1 MNKKISHKLI
11 AVVMTLVVLS
21 GIFDWNIIKS
31 VITYA
36 QYEEYAA
43 EYNVYFNWM
52 DEDNRE
58 STGDTTIIR
67 DILSDP
73 NAISEG
79 YDHVSTAY
87 PSEDYSNAEYKNKV
101 ESIFA
106 EFTIDSP
113 NVLEAGECTF
123 TISGLYELK
132 RGGGLILVMDDE
144 ALSNDWII
152 DYDEENDV
160 YTFTNQQRLNKD
172 YSTTFHWY
180 VNACDCVDG
189 YKNELV
195 TSCTVTHKAYT
206 TVETQ
211 CYALPDG
218 TFLVDPETKAPLEL
232 TEDEARKMGAEDPE
246 TGDLIKLDY
255 TYSEK
260 KVIEGV
266 PLSTNNLDIE
276 FYSRPDEFDV
286 TLTGDV
292 LKADEY
298 EQLSNEYTWFEY
310 TTVIDRHEYA
320 RGLEGSSYDI
330 TIQLPDD
337 FVAGIPSEEVKD
349 YLQILDKNDAIINDD
364 VEVSVKDG
372 KTYLKFRQFEKYG
385 GFENK
390 ASFKI
395 GLNEDRLKSISD
407 LNKEENRLHV
417 YGYFDGQLYD
427 QRENENPDKYVEA
440 SETIYYSGDTAPSG
454 SGRTPTPYNYGDH
467 SYERYES
474 PEMTKTSDYENQ
486 ANHSRPEVSKRILAN
501 SLFGTSGRNI
511 SFTLKPVVRGEY
523 EASDPIG
530 VDGSSL
536 TKGAA
541 AGAALD
547 EEEKVILFAAGDSS
561 GDSDTN
567 EKSDFEYELIVGDD
581 AIAIYRED
589 KTARV
594 LTDDEYNYTRISI
607 PRLLD
612 KKTSTDG
619 EYGGYNYDIYIKR
632 TSEGAYE
639 KFTSGNTSDSS
650 DIILSGAVKAVCVRV
665 HGVKTSIYDFKIKVD
680 VNVKLD
686 NEKNL
691 ANIDAENG
699 YAIDT
704 ENRLVNYGYIQM
716 LKPESG
722 GGFTDYAALKNTSSQ
737 LHTAGDGETSADS
750 AVYTRNGQYE
760 LDNAGLLNRVYA
772 NAWLRNAM
780 TTVASETSMSAFK
793 YIPKGAPDPDTGE
806 LQVVPIHKT
815 TITSTGT
822 IISESPGALYNFRM
836 YAVIPDNLK
845 LTDETLETIKENLE
859 LSAVQQASGEP
870 VNKSYLLS
878 SPYVYTLK
886 QTTLNGQSVIEADFH
901 FKAALKMDSETKVT
915 LKYDAYITGEDL
927 SKLGTS
933 ERLFTASTYMM
944 VLDSGVEV
952 KNADDK
958 PALVNLAV
966 DGNQKAAALSTDNE
980 RINLADKQR
989 SVQSSKYVTTYMHPN
1004 GSITSR
1010 VEGKNINETNSYYQY
1025 HLSFTDY
1032 INVSVATPLIHDPI
1046 LLDIVEYTPLSK
1058 AERNEGKTVNDEGL
1072 WQGTLMGVDVSSVVS
1087 QGFEPVV
1094 YYKQVPKKDG
1104 DNQSAEMSKIKDL
1117 IDNFEDTSYSDDEQ
1131 IKRYDDFAEE
1141 LKNPGSDWRKMTTSG
1156 NNIFVPSETTLQEG
1170 YVYVVAIVLAVP
1182 SSDANKEHEETIGG
1196 ESKTYLYMPVT
1207 STDHTITM
1215 DVALNMQAPPINNG
1229 TADMLTSEEAKQ
1241 FVNNNQYARNDFS
1254 SVVVDS
1260 TIHANGEFSTSRYSY
1275 IDSNPTEVYLS
1286 HLVRFVKVEEND
1298 TTRRLEGAK
1307 FSVYYDEARQIPV
1320 WWWVNENGTPTIDR
1334 MVQISDVRG
1343 YVEFSLAPGEYY
1355 VKEEL
1360 SPKGYL
1366 RDDTVYKIIVP
1377 ENDDEVQLY
1386 KPNASGT
1393 YENITASVYDAQE
1406 EGLFIE
1412 NKRIENVKVRFVKK
1426 DADSDEL
1433 ISLNGAKYSVYKV
1446 EDTISDTPVSFV
1458 YQRSMK
1464 KGLQGCYVYST
1475 STEPYDQNEAG
1486 DNYSNTLTNVLES
1499 GVNNKAGEVVKGKIS
1514 SDATVN
1520 VGKDGSIW
1528 LANLPDGLY
1537 VIREVSAPEGYDI
1550 SSSDFYFRVVPSR
1563 TTTPSFT
1570 STEPNVQSDVYNKIG
1585 WIMFSDND
1593 TPATSESE
1601 EGEEGES
1608 GEETSET
1615 STLTGETE
1623 KALYDTQKKSVL
1635 RIKKTAYSETT
1646 PFGGAALSGARYT
1659 LLKLKSEYENDV
1671 ATALQALVD
1680 VKGDYKA
1687 AKDGTNLYWSAV
1699 TTRAKTGS
1707 NGIATVENLA
1717 FGYYVFIENTAP
1729 KGYTTNVSLFGAKN
1743 IGSGVSYI
1751 VNPYTDTECTKENLK
1766 DSGNIIYA
1774 KHVDYDEKTDT
1785 NTYYSLYCYK
1795 IDGATAE
1802 KYYDKEP
1809 YTFYQEDEK
1818 KTGQARVEKTDAAT
1832 GLELNKAY
1840 YQLYKQVLSEGVD
1853 PVTATKGKTN
1863 AELKAYYAT
1872 IDGADGAS
1880 TNPVPVSDV
1889 LATHDQGYTD
1899 NVTGLEW
1906 GDNVWYYFVE
1916 VRAPLGYKRN
1926 AFVESG
1932 ETVPVRRYF
1941 NVTSDNAD
1949 ILIKVYDTDKREN
1962 GKIDLHKHAIND
1974 DVDAKSMEGAKFQ
1987 LVTKDES
1994 KTVMNFMRT
2003 DANGKYNASGN
2014 YWYVCT
2020 DTVMEDDVVKYLDAE
2035 GTKKTAADITN
2046 EAEILNSGNHLNI
2059 INIPWGVYSLVE
2071 TQVPAGGYG
2080 VADDI
2085 TVVVNDKNA
2094 ATKQELDCEEPD
2106 ATAEI
2111 EIEKL
2116 IPTVSA
2122 DVFEEFGYPTF
2133 TFKISECDSSG
2144 NLVDGGL
2151 SYVTSIGFNESSE
2164 VESSK
2169 FTGSKKINVK
2179 ADKYYL
2185 IEEVTVSRYG
2195 IDDVEAKH
2203 SEYSE
2208 EGGERICNMTAN
2220 AGMVIGGEK
2229 VLCDMR
2235 MDGAHLSDI
2244 PKVSAKFDNS
2254 IKRYDMLSHTSSVN
2268 NSFTAPPQVTGFTV
2282 DYEKT
2287 IPVDRINLKN
2297 TLTYADIEA
2306 LLMYNTT
2313 TEGEDKIVLTDTQKA
2328 GLTFGVSSD
2337 GGTTYKTDGGF
2348 EITEGD
2354 GGIVVDYSGAD
2365 INDVF
2370 GSIDTIKVSYTDEN
2384 GKTYTADMAIFFNT
2398 RSPDVKKD
2406 VIFHAEATKAGD
2418 TPAYYFP
2425 SSKVGKR
2432 YSNSFTFYVSSDGE
2446 VSIEP
2451 LADSTEG
2458 DYGFNLNTSE
2468 GPSFYYWELL
2478 TGDPAQAG
2486 VTAVTDN
2493 DGKPIMFRGTKA
2505 EIIQQIKDYFS
2516 DGTLPGGA
2524 TIDYDALNMN
2534 NPLDT
2539 DPEKR
2544 EFHFRA
2550 VPVSTPAKLANTAT
2564 LRAAF
2569 NELAG
2574 NAANE
2579 GSLTNITAIKKGS
2592 ADAAEGLGKTVGN
2605 GVIGDNGGI
2614 INITDPDRTYYQN
2627 DVYAYYDD
2635 DKDILY
2641 WYTLDYSAPLLA
2653 GNRNGLF
2660 SNFTKLTDISGI
2672 TTPPETANDA
2682 EGEGL
2687 WMTYDKNYPNKKD
2700 YEQYT
2705 SIDSTV
2711 DAAVGYYSL
2720 TNTALMFNYTYV
2732 KDFNMS
2738 SWNMHNVRE
2747 FGGMFRVNLPNKND
2761 IFNLD
2766 LHGWDVTNMIND
2778 KTNGY
2783 TVKYENGNN
2792 VKDGGTVYGS
2802 IEQGNGRFIFRNI
2815 IGQNIGNNKQ
2825 REKLGQIN
2833 ISKWVGVPYPNA
2845 TNNPKWNYNKT
2856 RQDIC
2861 LVDFGQ
2867 LTISG
2872 SIDMT
2877 GSETDSTKSWHIKKI
2892 TTSTINNN
2900 NEYDVEEGMVY
2911 VYGIPSSFAVDNNS
2925 YPYGKV
2931 IKKTGS

>member
-1 MNKKISHKLI
+1 MNKKFSHKLI
-11 AVVMTLVVLS
+11 SVVMTLVILL

-31 VITYA
+31 IITYA

-58 STGDTTIIR
+58 STGDTKIIR
-67 DILSDP
+67 DISNDP
-73 NAISEG
+73 DAISEG
-79 YDHVSTAY
+79 YDPTITAY
-87 PSEDYSNAEYKNKV
+87 PSEDYSNAEYKNKA

-113 NVLEAGECTF
+113 NVLEVGECTF

-132 RGGGLILVMDDE
+132 RGGGLILEMEDE
-144 ALSNDWII
+144 ALSHDWTIV
-152 DYDEENDV
+152 YNEEKDE
-160 YTFTNQQRLNKD
+160 YTFTNKQPLNKD

-232 TEDEARKMGAEDPE
+232 TEEEAREKGAVDPE
-246 TGDLIKLDY
+246 TDELIKLDY

-260 KVIEGV
+260 EVIEGV

-292 LKADEY
+292 LKANEY
-298 EQLSNEYTWFEY
+298 EQLSNDYTWFEY

-320 RGLEGSSYDI
+320 RGLEESSYDI

-337 FVAGIPSEEVKD
+337 FVNAISPEEDIKN

-364 VEVSVKDG
+364 VEVTEKDG

-390 ASFKI
+390 TSFKI
-395 GLNEDRLKSISD
+395 GLKEDILKTISD

-467 SYERYES
+467 NYERYES

-486 ANHSRPEVSKRILAN
+486 SNHSQPEVSKRILAN

-511 SFTLKPVVRGEY
+511 SFTLKPVVRGAY
-523 EASDPIG
+523 EQSNP
-530 VDGSSL
+530 VDVGGGSL
-536 TKGAA
+536 TEGSMTGKNS
-541 AGAALD
+541 D
-547 EEEKVILFAAGDSS
+547 KVKELNLFADGDSS

-567 EKSDFEYELIVGDD
+567 EKADFKYELIVGDD

-607 PRLLD
+607 PQLLD

-619 EYGGYNYDIYIKR
+619 KYGGYNYDIYIKR
-632 TSEGAYE
+632 TSDGDYE
-639 KFTSGNTSDSS
+639 QFTSGNTSDSS

-665 HGVKTSIYDFKIKVD
+665 HEVETSIYDFKIKVD

-686 NEKNL
+686 NEQNL

-722 GGFTDYAALKNTSSQ
+722 DVFTDYAALKNTSSQ

-750 AVYTRNGQYE
+750 TVYTRNGQYP
-760 LDNAGLLNRVYA
+760 LDDTGLLNRVYA

-836 YAVIPDNLK
+836 YAVIPDNLQ

-859 LSAVQQASGEP
+859 LSAVQQASGES

-886 QTTLNGQSVIEADFH
+886 QTTLNGQNVIEADFH

-915 LKYDAYITGEDL
+915 LKYDAYIAGEEL

-933 ERLFTASTYMM
+933 ERLFTASTYML

-958 PALVNLAV
+958 PALVSLAV

-1010 VEGKNINETNSYYQY
+1010 VEGKNVNETNSYYKY

-1046 LLDIVEYTPLSK
+1046 MIDIVEYTPLSA
-1058 AERNEGKTVNDEGL
+1058 AERRDGKTVNDEGL

-1094 YYKQVPKKDG
+1094 YYKQVPKKEG
-1104 DNQSAEMSKIKDL
+1104 DKQSSEMSRIKDL
-1117 IDNFEDTSYSDDEQ
+1117 IDAFEDTSYSDDDQ

-1141 LKNPGSDWRKMTTSG
+1141 LKDSSSGWSTMTTSG
-1156 NNIFVPSETTLQEG
+1156 NNIFVPNETTLEEG
-1170 YVYVVAIVLAVP
+1170 HVYVVAIVLVVP
-1182 SSDANKEHEETIGG
+1182 ESTSNKSHDEVIGG
-1196 ESKTYLYMPVT
+1196 VSKPYLYMPVT

-1229 TADMLTSEEAKQ
+1229 TEEMLTEEDAKQ
-1241 FVNNNQYARNDFS
+1241 YVNNNQYARNDFS

-1260 TIHANGEFSTSRYSY
+1260 TIHASGEFSTSRYSY

-1286 HLVRFVKVEEND
+1286 HLVRFVKVEKND

-1307 FSVYYDEARQIPV
+1307 FSVYYDEACQIPV
-1320 WWWVNENGTPTIDR
+1320 WWWVNENGTPTIKQ

-1343 YVEFSLAPGEYY
+1343 YVEFSLAPGDYY
-1355 VKEEL
+1355 VKEDL

-1366 RDDTVYKIIVP
+1366 LDDTVYKIIVP

-1393 YENITASVYDAQE
+1393 YENITASVYDSQE
-1406 EGLFIE
+1406 DGLFIE
-1412 NKRIENVKVRFVKK
+1412 NNRIENVKVRFVKK

-1446 EDTISDTPVSFV
+1446 EDTISATPVSFV

-1464 KGLQGCYVYST
+1464 NGLQGCYVYST
-1475 STEPYDQNEAG
+1475 STEPYDQNEDG

-1499 GVNNKAGEVVKGKIS
+1499 GVNNKAGEVVQGRIS
-1514 SDATVN
+1514 DNSVVD

-1623 KALYDTQKKSVL
+1623 KALYDTQKKSAL

-1659 LLKLKSEYENDV
+1659 LLKLKSEYEDEV
-1671 ATALQALVD
+1671 EVQTALQALVD
-1680 VKGDYKA
+1680 AKGDYKA

-1699 TTRAKTGS
+1699 TTRAKTGN
-1707 NGIATVENLA
+1707 NGIATVDNLS

-1729 KGYTTNVSLFGAKN
+1729 KGYTTNVSLFGAKKT
-1743 IGSGVSYI
+1743 GSGVSYI
-1751 VNPYTDTECTKENLK
+1751 VNPYTDTEWTQANLK

-1818 KTGQARVEKTDAAT
+1818 KTGQARVEKTDDAT

-1840 YQLYKQVLSEGVD
+1840 YQLYKQVLSEGAD

-1863 AELKAYYAT
+1863 AELKAYYET
-1872 IDGADGAS
+1872 IDGTDGAS

-1889 LATHDQGYTD
+1889 LETHDQGYTD

-1906 GDNVWYYFVE
+1906 GDNIWYYFVE

-1962 GKIDLHKHAIND
+1962 GKIDLHKHAEND
-1974 DVDAKSMEGAKFQ
+1974 AVDAKSMAGAKFQ

-2003 DANGKYNASGN
+2003 DADGKYDAGGD

-2046 EAEILNSGNHLNI
+2046 EAEILDRDNHLNI

-2071 TQVPAGGYG
+2071 THVPAGGYG

-2094 ATKQELDCEEPD
+2094 GTKQELDCEEPD

-2116 IPTVSA
+2116 IPTSSA
-2122 DVFEEFGYPTF
+2122 DVFEAFGYPTF
-2133 TFKISECDSSG
+2133 TFKISECDSTG
-2144 NLVDGGL
+2144 TLVDGGL
-2151 SYVTSIGFNESSE
+2151 SYVTSISFNESSK

-2169 FTGSKKINVK
+2169 FIGSKKINVK
-2179 ADKYYL
+2179 AEKYYL

-2195 IDDVEAKH
+2195 IDGVTAKH
-2203 SEYSE
+2203 SVYS
-2208 EGGERICNMTAN
+2208 GDDERICTMTAD
-2220 AGMVIGGEK
+2220 AGMIIGGEK

-2287 IPVDRINLKN
+2287 IPVDRINKKN
-2297 TLTYADIEA
+2297 TLLYSDIEA

-2313 TEGEDKIVLTDTQKA
+2313 AEGEDKIVLTDTQKA
-2328 GLTFGVSSD
+2328 GLTFGVSTD
-2337 GGTTYKTDGGF
+2337 GGTTYKTDGGLV
-2348 EITEGD
+2348 ITKDETGL
-2354 GGIVVDYSGAD
+2354 VVDYSGVTD

-2370 GSIDTIKVSYTDEN
+2370 GTIDTIKVSYTDEN
-2384 GKTYTADMAIFFNT
+2384 GKSYTADMAIFFNT
-2398 RSPDVKKD
+2398 RTPDVKKD
-2406 VIFHAEATKAGD
+2406 VIFHAEETKAGE

-2425 SSKVGKR
+2425 STKVGKR
-2432 YSNSFTFYVSSDGE
+2432 YSNSFTFYVSAEGD

-2451 LADSTEG
+2451 LADSTNG
-2458 DYGFNLNTSE
+2458 DYGFNLDTSE
-2468 GPSFYYWELL
+2468 GPAFYYWELL
-2478 TGDPAQAG
+2478 TGDPAKAG
-2486 VTAVTDN
+2486 TETVKYN
-2493 DGKPIMFRGTKA
+2493 GEPIKFRGTKE
-2505 EIIQQIKDYFS
+2505 EIIQQIKAYFS

-2524 TIDYDALNMN
+2524 TIDYAALGMN
-2534 NPLDT
+2534 DPLDT

-2579 GSLTNITAIKKGS
+2579 GSLKNITAIKKGS
-2592 ADAAEGLGKTVGN
+2592 AEVAKSLGKTVGN
-2605 GVIGDNGGI
+2605 GAIGDNGGI
-2614 INITDPDRTYYQN
+2614 IDITDPDDTYYKN
-2627 DVYAYYDD
+2627 KVYAYYDSG
-2635 DKDILY
+2635 ILY
-2641 WYTLDYSAPLLA
+2641 WYTPDDSAPLLA

-2660 SNFTKLTDISGI
+2660 NQFTNLTDIEGI
-2672 TTPPETANDA
+2672 ANPNDA
-2682 EGEGL
+2682 TNTAVGTGN
-2687 WMTYDKNYPNKKD
+2687 WITYDVNYPNISS
-2700 YEQYT
+2700 EPAGT
-2705 SIDSTV
+2705 
-2711 DAAVGYYSL
+2711 YSL
-2720 TNTALMFNYTYV
+2720 TNVALMFNFTNI
-2732 KDFNMS
+2732 KKFNLS
-2738 SWNMHNVRE
+2738 SWDVRNVTE
-2747 FGGMFRVNLPNKND
+2747 FGGMFRVKLANNNDRFELNLS
-2761 IFNLD
+2761 
-2766 LHGWDVTNMIND
+2766 GWDVSNMLND
-2778 KTNGY
+2778 DIDGY
-2783 TVKYENGNN
+2783 NVRYEDNN
-2792 VKDGGTVYGS
+2792 KIQVDGKDITTYGPN
-2802 IEQGNGRFIFRNI
+2802 ERGNGRFIVRNLTGTKI
-2815 IGQNIGNNKQ
+2815 ANSHPRDQVSRIDISNWKGIPYPTEETATTKWAEKPNTKRTDICYVDFDDMANLTYVNMTGWHIQGTCTNRYADGNVVAAGNVYV
-2825 REKLGQIN
+2825 
-2833 ISKWVGVPYPNA
+2833 VGVKNRWTNDPNPYPEGRI
-2845 TNNPKWNYNKT
+2845 YT
-2856 RQDIC
+2856 R
-2861 LVDFGQ
+2861 
-2867 LTISG
+2867 
-2872 SIDMT
+2872 
-2877 GSETDSTKSWHIKKI
+2877 
-2892 TTSTINNN
+2892 
-2900 NEYDVEEGMVY
+2900 
-2911 VYGIPSSFAVDNNS
+2911 
-2925 YPYGKV
+2925 
-2931 IKKTGS
+2931 